1 MKKISAIVI
10 ILFSAALSAS
20 ELFYLLSSNVLFEK
34 LSACSFIGLGLGAIL
49 IGIAIL
55 KEKKNERK

>member
-20 ELFYLLSSNVLFEK
+20 ELIYLLSGNVLFEK
-34 LSACSFIGLGLGAIL
+34 LSAYSFIGLGLGAIL

-55 KEKKNERK
+55 KEKRNGRK